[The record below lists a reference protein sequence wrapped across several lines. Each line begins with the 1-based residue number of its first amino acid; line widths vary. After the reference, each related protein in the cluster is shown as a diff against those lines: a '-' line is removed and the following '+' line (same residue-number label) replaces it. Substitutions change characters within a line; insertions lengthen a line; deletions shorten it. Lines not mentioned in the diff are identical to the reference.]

1 MKMNCFLQK
10 VEKKKN
16 LNKKKKK
23 DLDKKKK
30 KCGRYPI
37 STKLIHLKKK
47 ILKQN

>member
-10 VEKKKN
+10 VE
-16 LNKKKKK
+16 KKK